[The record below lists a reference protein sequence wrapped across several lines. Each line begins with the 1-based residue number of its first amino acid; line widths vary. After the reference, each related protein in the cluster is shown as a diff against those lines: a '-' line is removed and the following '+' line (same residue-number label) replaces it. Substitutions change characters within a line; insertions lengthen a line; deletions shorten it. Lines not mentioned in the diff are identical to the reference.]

1 MLGFKS
7 DGLDTGDL
15 VASITEWLFLTEST
29 FAPRIFLSFNE
40 FYLEWL
46 LCCYYS
52 NITVTK
58 HLLYLQTETLIT
70 KQSCIS

>member
-15 VASITEWLFLTEST
+15 VASITEWLFLTESA

-46 LCCYYS
+46 LCCYHS

-58 HLLYLQTETLIT
+58 HLYLQTETLIT